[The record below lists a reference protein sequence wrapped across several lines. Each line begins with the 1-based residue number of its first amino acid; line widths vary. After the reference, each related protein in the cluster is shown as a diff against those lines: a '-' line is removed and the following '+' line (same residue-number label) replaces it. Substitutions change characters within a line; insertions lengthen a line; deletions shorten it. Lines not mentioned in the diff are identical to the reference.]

1 MKKQRKVMMIVSL
14 VATLLP
20 VLLKVK
26 EIHDDYRKQE
36 KMNKLS

>member
-1 MKKQRKVMMIVSL
+1 MKKQRKGMMIVSL

-26 EIHDDYRKQE
+26 EIHDDYRKQ
-36 KMNKLS
+36 